1 MPKVNL
7 ARDPRAERA
16 ASMRRT
22 INAKRG
28 MRDIASQTELA
39 RRIGMRA
46 GTLSAKMHSGA
57 WTAEDLAALDKYSD
71 EKERLEAGMKLLMSN
86 ENVKKLSGSTAT
98 YAELCDAAEEY
109 FASQIDSANDEAWWA
124 DVLTA
129 ALTVTVV
136 LALISLLLWQFVRSS
151 GAAAIIAGVSAVAAL
166 VCGVLWHNHCPA
178 DGTLAF
184 AAGLTLCLI
193 AVVCTDLMAHRAK
206 EASAVPASSVTAN

>member
-1 MPKVNL
+1 
-7 ARDPRAERA
+7 
-16 ASMRRT
+16 
-22 INAKRG
+22 
-28 MRDIASQTELA
+28 
-39 RRIGMRA
+39 
-46 GTLSAKMHSGA
+46 
-57 WTAEDLAALDKYSD
+57 
-71 EKERLEAGMKLLMSN
+71 MKLLMSD

-124 DVLTA
+124 NVLTA

-206 EASAVPASSVTAN
+206 EAPAVPASSATAN

>member
-1 MPKVNL
+1 
-7 ARDPRAERA
+7 
-16 ASMRRT
+16 
-22 INAKRG
+22 
-28 MRDIASQTELA
+28 
-39 RRIGMRA
+39 
-46 GTLSAKMHSGA
+46 
-57 WTAEDLAALDKYSD
+57 
-71 EKERLEAGMKLLMSN
+71 MKLLMSDDK
-86 ENVKKLSGSTAT
+86 NVKKLSGSTAT

-109 FASQIDSANDEAWWA
+109 IFASQIDSANDEAWWA
-124 DVLTA
+124 NVLTA

-166 VCGVLWHNHCPA
+166 VCGVLWHSHCPV

-206 EASAVPASSVTAN
+206 EASAVPASSATAN

>member
-1 MPKVNL
+1 
-7 ARDPRAERA
+7 
-16 ASMRRT
+16 
-22 INAKRG
+22 
-28 MRDIASQTELA
+28 
-39 RRIGMRA
+39 
-46 GTLSAKMHSGA
+46 
-57 WTAEDLAALDKYSD
+57 
-71 EKERLEAGMKLLMSN
+71 MKLLMSN

-124 DVLTA
+124 NVLTA

-206 EASAVPASSVTAN
+206 EAPAVPASSATAN